1 MQVYFQVNQHNYQ
14 INIGFFYNMELHSN
28 LSKMLF
34 LQVGDYKYR

>member
-14 INIGFFYNMELHSN
+14 INIEFFYNMELHSN

-34 LQVGDYKYR
+34 YK